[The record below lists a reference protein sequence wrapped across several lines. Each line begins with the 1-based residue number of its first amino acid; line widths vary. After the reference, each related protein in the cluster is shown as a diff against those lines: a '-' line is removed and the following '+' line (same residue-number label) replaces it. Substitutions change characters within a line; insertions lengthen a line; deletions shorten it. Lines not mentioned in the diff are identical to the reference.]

1 MNFNKNLTTIL
12 LNLVAAVLFILLLG
26 FITLRAIDTYTLHD
40 EVIEVPLFKGMLP
53 SQAAKHADQLQ
64 LQVKVTDSLYVA
76 DAEPG
81 SIIDQYPTSGAEVK
95 RNRTISLTINTMEEE
110 KIAMPSLKN
119 VALRQSM
126 NKLTSLG
133 FRIGRITYTPSEYE
147 NLVLGYTHHDDTLE
161 AGDMLSKGSVI
172 NLILGTGISQGRVA
186 VPDVRGYSLKSAYQ
200 TLLNNHLNSVYV
212 DKNGVPLVGP
222 EYDNTHFVF
231 MQTPKSDTLLESGST
246 IFLYSTDNKEE
257 LDQLIK
263 ELDSLQTAEEP
274 IPALMEFNEENDPGL
289 NEVSGEDEDEYDL
302 NDL

>member
-1 MNFNKNLTTIL
+1 MNLNKNLKIIL
-12 LNLVAAVLFILLLG
+12 LNFLGATLMIVALV
-26 FITLRAIDTYTLHD
+26 FITLRVIDSYTLHN
-40 EVIEVPLFKGMLP
+40 EVIEVPSFKGMLP
-53 SQAAKHADQLQ
+53 SQASIHANQLQ
-64 LQVKVTDSLYVA
+64 LQIKVTDSLYVA
-76 DAEPG
+76 EAEPG
-81 SIIDQYPTSGAEVK
+81 SIIDQYPASGAKVK
-95 RNRTISLTINTMEEE
+95 RDRIISLTVNTIEEE

-133 FRIGRITYTPSEYE
+133 FRIGKITYTPSEYE
-147 NLVLGYTHHDDTLE
+147 NLVLGYIHHGDTLE

-172 NLILGTGISQGRVA
+172 NLILGTGVAQGRVA

-200 TLLNNHLNSVYV
+200 TLLNNHLNSIYV

-231 MQTPKSDTLLESGST
+231 MQTPKSDTLLDAGST

-274 IPALMEFNEENDPGL
+274 IQALIEFNEENDPGL
-289 NEVSGEDEDEYDL
+289 SEVSGQDLYDY
-302 NDL
+302 NEE

>member
-1 MNFNKNLTTIL
+1 MNLNKNLKIIL
-12 LNLVAAVLFILLLG
+12 LNFLGATLMIVALV
-26 FITLRAIDTYTLHD
+26 FITLRVIDSYTLHD
-40 EVIEVPLFKGMLP
+40 EVIEVPSFKGMLP
-53 SQAAKHADQLQ
+53 SQASIHANQLQ
-64 LQVKVTDSLYVA
+64 LQIKVTDSLYVA
-76 DAEPG
+76 EAEPG
-81 SIIDQYPTSGAEVK
+81 SIIDQYPASGAKVK
-95 RNRTISLTINTMEEE
+95 RDRIISLTVNTIEEE

-133 FRIGRITYTPSEYE
+133 FRIGKITYTPSEYE
-147 NLVLGYTHHDDTLE
+147 NLVLGYIHHDDTLE

-172 NLILGTGISQGRVA
+172 NLILGTGVAQGRVA

-200 TLLNNHLNSVYV
+200 TLLNNHLNSIYV

-231 MQTPKSDTLLESGST
+231 MQTPKSDTLLDAGST

-274 IPALMEFNEENDPGL
+274 IQALIEFNEENDPGL
-289 NEVSGEDEDEYDL
+289 SEVSGQDLYDY
-302 NDL
+302 NEE

>member
-1 MNFNKNLTTIL
+1 MNFNKNLTTIAL
-12 LNLVAAVLFILLLG
+12 HFLGAIVLVVILT
-26 FITLRAIDTYTLHD
+26 FITLRALDSYTLHN
-40 EVIEVPLFKGMLP
+40 EVIEVPSFKGMLP
-53 SQAAKHADQLQ
+53 SQASKYANQLL
-64 LQVKVTDSLYVA
+64 LQVNVTDSLYVA

-81 SIIDQYPTSGAEVK
+81 SVIDQYPASGAKVK
-95 RNRTISLTINTMEEE
+95 RDRAISLTINTIEEE
-110 KIAMPSLKN
+110 KIAMPALKN
-119 VALRQSM
+119 VALRQSI